1 MKHLSATANSA
12 NICFSIIFW
21 SARTFLLRDTKHVII
36 STAKVNHFQYTHRA
50 YANVC
55 ARGWV
60 CVLDFCLW
68 FMDHFRLFC
77 CSFINQDTCVEVGF
91 VTVGYASFS
100 VALFSFFIF
109 TLPAVH
115 CSGPFSFLPHLRAHS
130 SYKRWTHKR
139 IITIRIKNKPL
150 APNDEITAK
159 LFVLLPVTKI
169 KTYIRP
175 FIHQSFDFKILTTSF
190 YCLKRK
196 KVAIQISKSSS
207 TFQASYFYQK
217 DTKRMSALPI
227 SYGSLPGNF
236 KIKAF
241 TLCVFKWKIR
251 SENALNKKF
260 DWPTCIS
267 LLDFLFL
274 TIPRIAKMLPNVFVH

>member
-1 MKHLSATANSA
+1 M
-12 NICFSIIFW
+12 
-21 SARTFLLRDTKHVII
+21 
-36 STAKVNHFQYTHRA
+36 
-50 YANVC
+50 C
-55 ARGWV
+55 ARVSV
-60 CVLDFCLW
+60 CVGFLFVIYGPFSSILLFIYKSRYVCGSWFCNGWLR
-68 FMDHFRLFC
+68 FFLRRVVL
-77 CSFINQDTCVEVGF
+77 SI
-91 VTVGYASFS
+91 
-100 VALFSFFIF
+100 LFFIF
-109 TLPAVH
+109 TPPAAY
-115 CSGPFSFLPHLRAHS
+115 CSGPFSFIPHLRAHS

-150 APNDEITAK
+150 SPNDKITAK

-207 TFQASYFYQK
+207 AFQASYFYQK
-217 DTKRMSALPI
+217 YTKRMSALPI

-251 SENALNKKF
+251 SENTLNKKI

-274 TIPRIAKMLPNVFVH
+274 TIPCAELCSQNVAKCVCPLMELFQFN